1 MAKKRP
7 EIAGKSGAD
16 LTSCLLAATDLDA
29 LA

>member
-7 EIAGKSGAD
+7 EIAGKSAVGVVI
-16 LTSCLLAATDLDA
+16 CLLAATDLDE